1 MPSAAESEDNMLT
14 KDILEM
20 DATLTAEEL
29 EERLQRAGIT
39 LMEYDEVLDTVILYN
54 AAAEAVPP
62 RARAE
67 LMARLESIAVVQ
79 SVISAL
85 RAD

>member
-1 MPSAAESEDNMLT
+1 MTESEDNMLA
-14 KDILEM
+14 KDIIEM

-29 EERLQRAGIT
+29 EGRLQRAGIT
-39 LMEYDEVLDTVILYN
+39 LREYDEVLDTVILYH
-54 AAAEAVPP
+54 AAAEAAAPK
-62 RARAE
+62 ARAA

>member
-1 MPSAAESEDNMLT
+1 MAESEDNMLT

-20 DATLTAEEL
+20 DATLTTEEL
-29 EERLQRAGIT
+29 EERLQRAGLT
-39 LMEYDEVLDTVILYN
+39 LREYDEVLDTVILYN
-54 AAAEAVPP
+54 AAAKAAPHK
-62 RARAE
+62 ARAE
-67 LMARLESIAVVQ
+67 LLAKLESIEQVQ

>member
-1 MPSAAESEDNMLT
+1 MLT
-14 KDILEM
+14 MDILEM
-20 DATLTAEEL
+20 DAALTTAEL
-29 EERLQRAGIT
+29 EERLQRAGLT
-39 LMEYDEVLDTVILYN
+39 LREYDEVLDTVILYH
-54 AAAEAVPP
+54 AAVKAAPP

-67 LMARLESIAVVQ
+67 LLAKLESIEQVQ

>member
-1 MPSAAESEDNMLT
+1 MLT

-29 EERLQRAGIT
+29 EERLQRAGLT
-39 LMEYDEVLDTVILYN
+39 LREYDEVLDTVILYH
-54 AAAEAVPP
+54 AAAEAAEPK
-62 RARAE
+62 ARAE

-79 SVISAL
+79 RIITALSA
-85 RAD
+85 D

>member
-1 MPSAAESEDNMLT
+1 MLT
-14 KDILEM
+14 MDILEM

-29 EERLQRAGIT
+29 EGRLQRAGLT
-39 LMEYDEVLDTVILYN
+39 LREYDEVLDTVILYH
-54 AAAEAVPP
+54 AAAEAAPP

-67 LMARLESIAVVQ
+67 LLAKLESIEQVQ